1 MINCA
6 YIFKD
11 NIEILL
17 FRYSNL
23 KNTFSSEDK
32 WELFKDLDQFLY
44 QFNKVI
50 IDFLSQK
57 YPTIAHLKV
66 ILLAIKKDLEANN
79 GKDYF
84 LENVAKAILEK
95 FNEYYK
101 RLEKSSHIAAFL
113 NSKYKKYY
121 FSKMIEYEIQS
132 LIRNKLE

>member
-17 FRYSNL
+17 VRYSNL

-57 YPTIAHLKV
+57 YLIIAHLRV
-66 ILLAIKKDLEANN
+66 IVLTIKKDLEANR
-79 GKDYF
+79 GEDYLLLLQSDLYTVTSYIVTPLYKHSF
-84 LENVAKAILEK
+84 LWNR
-95 FNEYYK
+95 F
-101 RLEKSSHIAAFL
+101 
-113 NSKYKKYY
+113 
-121 FSKMIEYEIQS
+121 
-132 LIRNKLE
+132 